1 MDDSVT
7 PDVHSRIASVVDGAD
22 LASVA
27 DALAAGRT
35 ATLERWLAAAA
46 RQPFHRERPDGAV
59 ADHIPGLFDA
69 VVDLLRRSA
78 RDRSGEGPVPL
89 DDPGIAAM
97 AERHAQARFEQ
108 GLGSVAVVTEFRLLR
123 QEIARSLAALLDD
136 DAPPAD
142 VVAGIATVDDALDGA
157 ATVSLAVLYD
167 QIESLRESFLATTV
181 HDIRQPVTLIEGS
194 LHLADR
200 WLGGPDVDQARIRET
215 VADALSATIELVA
228 MIDTLS
234 DASRVAMGALHP
246 EPEPASLEAL
256 VQDSIQMFGAAARE
270 RIAVRAPGGPHLI
283 GMWDPR
289 LIHRLVA
296 NLVGNALKYSASDAP
311 VTVTLERAP
320 GPVGRIT
327 VMDEGLGM
335 SDHEL
340 TTVFDRFA
348 RADRVRER
356 GIPGLGL
363 GLYACRGI
371 ATAHGGTIEVR
382 SGGHDQGT
390 TVVIELPLMDDATA
404 D

>member
-1 MDDSVT
+1 MT
-7 PDVHSRIASVVDGAD
+7 PDVDRRIAAVVDGAD
-22 LASVA
+22 LSSVA

-46 RQPFHRERPDGAV
+46 QQPFHRERPDGAV

-69 VVDLLRRSA
+69 VVDLLRRSTRERKA
-78 RDRSGEGPVPL
+78 GPSAPL
-89 DDPGIAAM
+89 DDDAITTM

-123 QEIARSLAALLDD
+123 QEVARSLAALLED
-136 DAPPAD
+136 DAAPAD
-142 VVAGIATVDDALDGA
+142 VVAGIAIVDDALDGA
-157 ATVSLAVLYD
+157 ATVSLTALYD
-167 QIESLRESFLATTV
+167 QIENLRESFLATTL

-200 WLGGPDVDQARIRET
+200 WLTGPAMDSQRIHET

-234 DASRVAMGALHP
+234 DASRVAMGALDP

-256 VQDSIQMFGAAARE
+256 VRGSIQMFGTAARDRVTVE
-270 RIAVRAPGGPHLI
+270 APSGPHLI
-283 GMWDPR
+283 GLWDPR

-296 NLVGNALKYSASDAP
+296 NLVGNALKYSATDAA
-311 VTVTLERAP
+311 VRVILERAP
-320 GPVGRIT
+320 GPVGRMT
-327 VMDEGLGM
+327 VADEGLGM
-335 SDHEL
+335 SDDEL
-340 TTVFDRFA
+340 ATVFDRFA
-348 RADRVRER
+348 RADRVRQR

-371 ATAHGGTIEVR
+371 VTAHGGTITVR
-382 SGGHDQGT
+382 SEGHDRGA
-390 TVVIELPLMDDATA
+390 TVVIDLPLMDDVAS

>member
-1 MDDSVT
+1 M
-7 PDVHSRIASVVDGAD
+7 
-22 LASVA
+22 
-27 DALAAGRT
+27 
-35 ATLERWLAAAA
+35 
-46 RQPFHRERPDGAV
+46 
-59 ADHIPGLFDA
+59 
-69 VVDLLRRSA
+69 
-78 RDRSGEGPVPL
+78 PL

-228 MIDTLS
+228 MIDTLR

-340 TTVFDRFA
+340 TTVFDRVA